1 MGYKLKVLS
10 PVHIGCG
17 EQYNAVSYLLDKRT
31 KPNRIYVLNEQVIFN
46 SLNAAQKN
54 KFINWVE
61 NERYPNLFKFL
72 KDILGD
78 NKFSLNNQIAAKA
91 LYSIPCL
98 TDEMLRDINVFIK
111 QMLKPYIPGTE
122 IKGAIRTAM
131 LYCAMLDH
139 QEIQNW
145 LQSQLNNFLSEY
157 QQDIKLVAN
166 KKNLDV
172 RENGKKLSDIKKE
185 LTDQIHKIEKN
196 LQNIFFSINGNSD
209 AKYDILKFL
218 QIGDSELISTDNLAV
233 SYVEPFN
240 ISRKFKIFYEFL
252 CPDSELMLTSFKLE
266 DEKSKNVKTE
276 KMNLSKDKRDIISSI
291 KTILEK
297 CKRFSD
303 DLLDE
308 EISYYTDHGKD
319 NIVEHLKKIKEQN
332 TKDSPVIRIGKDEGY
347 LSLTVGLAVK
357 KFNKNLY
364 ENVLIHT
371 TKNKSYDSNHGG
383 LFPKSR
389 KIVCWDGQELTTG
402 WVKLIPNSQS
412 DTNTFIQKN
421 DDLNKQNNNS
431 PDISS
436 LLALKAKFCGGK
448 R

>member
-131 LYCAMLDH
+131 LYCAMLDY